1 MSVVNHEQDAALLE
15 RAARGDAEAFASLF
29 RRRQAD
35 VYRFA
40 LHMTASPSIAD
51 DVTQDVFLTVMREAG
66 RYEAQRATVIAW
78 LCGIARNHVRRRLER
93 DRMLQPFDEDESSDE
108 GIVDMTRVDD
118 GNLLED
124 LTKAESLEALHRAV
138 LSLPVRYR
146 EALVLCDLQELT
158 YAEAAVAVGCAI
170 GTVRS
175 RLHRAR
181 TLLASKLTAADA
193 TSAEPNANR
202 PAAESSRPPEG
213 LSRMRRSLA

>member
-1 MSVVNHEQDAALLE
+1 MQTEPSDSDLIALIL
-15 RAARGDAEAFASLF
+15 AGDAEAFGTLF

-51 DVTQDVFLTVMREAG
+51 DVTQEVFLTVMREAG
-66 RYEAQRATVIAW
+66 RYEAQRATVVAW

-93 DRMLQPFDEDESSDE
+93 DRLLQPLDDDQIDDE
-108 GIVDMTRVDD
+108 GLGRMGQVEE
-118 GNLLED
+118 GNLLDD
-124 LTKAESLEALHRAV
+124 LTRAESLEALHRAV
-138 LSLPVRYR
+138 LSLPVKYR

-158 YAEAAVAVGCAI
+158 YAEAASALGCAV

-181 TLLASKLTAADA
+181 TLLAVKLRAADRQ
-193 TSAEPNANR
+193 TI
-202 PAAESSRPPEG
+202 ESSVTSTEARATRTRPEFG
-213 LSRMRRSLA
+213 RLRRSLA